1 MLDCNIILL
10 LNLIH
15 MLKLIIFKIGMEIV
29 FEVQLNNSII
39 LKQIII
45 LSKKNHLL
53 FLHEKINKNIAF
65 YLLFILLFVKNFIF
79 LKNLLRFHEAEFF
92 KEFILKSFFSGKNQY
107 IFLNLFQNNKKNN
120 FKKIVFAIGNLFI

>member
-15 MLKLIIFKIGMEIV
+15 MLKLIIFKSGMEIV

-65 YLLFILLFVKNFIF
+65 YLLFI
-79 LKNLLRFHEAEFF
+79 
-92 KEFILKSFFSGKNQY
+92 
-107 IFLNLFQNNKKNN
+107 
-120 FKKIVFAIGNLFI
+120 